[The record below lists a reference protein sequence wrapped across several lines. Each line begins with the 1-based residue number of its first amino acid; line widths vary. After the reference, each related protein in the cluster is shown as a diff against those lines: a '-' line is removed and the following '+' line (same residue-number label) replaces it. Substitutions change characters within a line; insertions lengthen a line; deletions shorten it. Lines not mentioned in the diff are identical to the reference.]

1 MMKARLAAAILGAGL
16 LGAGSFAALPAHAD
30 NSVNVGALSCHVS
43 GGVGFIFGSSK
54 DIECVF
60 KHTDGETERYH
71 GEINKYGVDIGFTT
85 ESRIIWAVFAP
96 GQVSA
101 GSLAGHY
108 GGVTGEAAVGLG
120 LGANVLLGGSSK
132 QVALQPL
139 SITGG
144 IGLNVAAGIA
154 SITLVAGGN

>member
-1 MMKARLAAAILGAGL
+1 MKARVAAAMLGVGL
-16 LGAGSFAALPAHAD
+16 LGLFGNLPAEAE

-54 DIECVF
+54 DLDCIF
-60 KHTDGETERYH
+60 KHANGETERYS

-85 ESRIIWAVFAP
+85 ESRIIWGVFAP
-96 GQVSA
+96 GQVSK

-108 GGVTGEAAVGLG
+108 GGVSGEVELGLG

-132 QVALQPL
+132 QIALQPL

-154 SITLVAGGN
+154 SITLEAGK

>member
-1 MMKARLAAAILGAGL
+1 MKARVAAAMLGAGL
-16 LGAGSFAALPAHAD
+16 LGSGMFANQSTGAEG
-30 NSVNVGALSCHVS
+30 NINIGALSCQVS

-54 DIECVF
+54 DLNCIF

-85 ESRIIWAVFAP
+85 ESRIIWGVFAP
-96 GQVSA
+96 GQVA
-101 GSLAGHY
+101 KGSLAGHY
-108 GGVTGEAAVGLG
+108 GGVSGEVEIGLG

-132 QVALQPL
+132 QIALQPL
-139 SITGG
+139 SVTGG

-154 SITLVAGGN
+154 SITLEAGK

>member
-1 MMKARLAAAILGAGL
+1 MKARVAAMMAAGL
-16 LGAGSFAALPAHAD
+16 LGAGLFSALPADAES
-30 NSVNVGALSCHVS
+30 SVNIGALSCHVS

-54 DIECVF
+54 SLDCVF
-60 KHTDGETERYH
+60 KHTNGNTERYH

-96 GQVSA
+96 GEVAS

-108 GGVTGEAAVGLG
+108 GGVTGEAEIGLG
-120 LGANVLLGGSSK
+120 LGANVLLGGSNK

-154 SITLVAGGN
+154 SISLEAGK

>member
-1 MMKARLAAAILGAGL
+1 MKARVAAAVLGLGL
-16 LGAGSFAALPAHAD
+16 LGAGLYQTLPAKAEG
-30 NSVNVGALSCHVS
+30 NVNIGALSCQVS

-54 DIECVF
+54 DLNCIF

-85 ESRIIWAVFAP
+85 ESRIIWGVFAP
-96 GQVSA
+96 GQVA
-101 GSLAGHY
+101 KGSLAGHY
-108 GGVTGEAAVGLG
+108 GGVSGEVEIGLG

-132 QVALQPL
+132 QIALQPL
-139 SITGG
+139 SVTGG

-154 SITLVAGGN
+154 SITLEAGK